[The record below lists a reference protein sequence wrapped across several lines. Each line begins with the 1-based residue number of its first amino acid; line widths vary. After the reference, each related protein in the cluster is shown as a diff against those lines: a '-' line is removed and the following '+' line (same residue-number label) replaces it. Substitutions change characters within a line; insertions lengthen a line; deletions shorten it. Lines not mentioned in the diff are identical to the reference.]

1 MSGRRT
7 STTRPAVRLGAGLAA
22 AALVSLALPVTTGS
36 AAPAAGPVAAGSVST
51 AVAGAVRAADPEF
64 AGYAA
69 TTTATPVRVEIFEPT
84 IPIPA
89 SPQAE
94 FNLGYSIVKADSSTS
109 RGRASYF
116 WPGDAVGEGFKTIV
130 ENLGLPPELAGP
142 IAAQG
147 YPVQV
152 NSNHPAGPA
161 SESSEDLPGSIQR
174 TSASAEKTTAMAGY
188 STDCR
193 LGQPDAAPADEG
205 DGGEDEGP
213 IPGLP
218 GLPDLPFPGIPGL
231 GQALTSTLDQTVTTL
246 TSGALSGK
254 GAQGSKA
261 QGSKAGA
268 KAAEEEVEC
277 QIPAQLAAVIDLG
290 GIGASSTVTRGV
302 DDDGIERVK
311 AVSRSSVGEVS
322 LLGGIITLDGMVAT
336 ARTVSDG
343 DKAVVKGVVDY
354 GTLTIA
360 GQRFRYGTEGFEAA
374 GTPQDLPGLPADPNQ
389 ALEALGVQLL
399 LPQPTEEREGDKGT
413 VAVGGLQVVIA
424 ATVLRTQLINGG
436 LPIDAIADAIA
447 GLPFPEEAAQLK
459 SLLGAALNLSPKFVI
474 TLGNA
479 SAVVDTSPEIE
490 IPDVEPGDTDNDP
503 SSPVDTGSGAGS
515 GGDLG
520 SGGGAPVG
528 EPAPSG
534 GEPAIGDTGTLTDAG
549 PVGAGLPELFS
560 IPGALFFGGI
570 LGATVLGSYL
580 RRLGLLALGGGTSCA
595 HGLESGLPDLRKA

>member
-7 STTRPAVRLGAGLAA
+7 TSTRPAARLGAGLAA
-22 AALVSLALPVTTGS
+22 AALVSLALPVTTGT
-36 AAPAAGPVAAGSVST
+36 AAPAAPSAVSAATGSPL
-51 AVAGAVRAADPEF
+51 RAADPEF

-69 TTTATPVRVEIFEPT
+69 TTTATPVRVEIYEPT

-94 FNLGYSIVKADSSTS
+94 LNLGYSNVKADS
-109 RGRASYF
+109 
-116 WPGDAVGEGFKTIV
+116 
-130 ENLGLPPELAGP
+130 
-142 IAAQG
+142 
-147 YPVQV
+147 VQV
-152 NSNHPAGPA
+152 NSNHPAGPE
-161 SESSEDLPGSIQR
+161 SESSEDFPGSISR
-174 TSASAEKTTAMAGY
+174 TSASAEKTTALAGY

-193 LGQPDAAPADEG
+193 LGQPDAAPAEEG
-205 DGGEDEGP
+205 EGGEGGEDEGP

-231 GQALTSTLDQTVTTL
+231 GQALSSTVDQTVTTL
-246 TSGALSGK
+246 TGGALSTTGQK
-254 GAQGSKA
+254 GQKG
-261 QGSKAGA
+261 GA

-277 QIPAQLAAVIDLG
+277 PIPAQLAAVIDLG
-290 GIGASSTVTRGV
+290 GVGASSTVTRST

-311 AVSRSSVGEVS
+311 AVSRSVVGEVS
-322 LLGGIITLDGMVAT
+322 LLGGIITLDGLVST
-336 ARTVSDG
+336 ARTTSDG
-343 DKAVVKGVVDY
+343 AKATVKGVTDY

-360 GQRFRYGTEGFEAA
+360 GQKFRYGSDGFEAA

-389 ALEALGVQLL
+389 ALEALGIQLL

-413 VAVGGLQVVIA
+413 VAVGGLQVVIDA
-424 ATVLRTQLINGG
+424 GVLRTQLVNGG
-436 LPIDAIADAIA
+436 LPIDAIAEAIA
-447 GLPFPEEAAQLK
+447 GLPFPEEAGQLK
-459 SLLGAALNLSPKFVI
+459 SLLGAALNLAPKFVI

-490 IPDVEPGDTDNDP
+490 IPEVEPGDADNDP
-503 SSPVDTGSGAGS
+503 TSPVDTGTGTGTGTG

-520 SGGGAPVG
+520 GGDLPASD
-528 EPAPSG
+528 PAPAGG
-534 GEPAIGDTGTLTDAG
+534 GEPAIGDDGALTDAG

-570 LGATVLGSYL
+570 LAATVLGSYL
-580 RRLGLLALGGGTSCA
+580 RRLGLLALGGGVSCA

>member
-1 MSGRRT
+1 MPHERPTYQLHPPGGPRGRRP
-7 STTRPAVRLGAGLAA
+7 RGR
-22 AALVSLALPVTTGS
+22 
-36 AAPAAGPVAAGSVST
+36 GPG
-51 AVAGAVRAADPEF
+51 VAGAAGHDRHRRPGDPLGRFGGHRRAADPEF

-94 FNLGYSIVKADSSTS
+94 LNLGYSIVKADSSTS

-142 IAAQG
+142 IAEQG

-152 NSNHPAGPA
+152 NSNHPAGPE
-161 SESSEDLPGSIQR
+161 SESSEDFPGSISR
-174 TSASAEKTTAMAGY
+174 TSASAEKTTALAGY

-193 LGQPDAAPADEG
+193 LGQPDAAPAEEG
-205 DGGEDEGP
+205 EGGEGGEDEGP

-231 GQALTSTLDQTVTTL
+231 GEALSSTVDQTVTTL
-246 TSGALSGK
+246 TGGALSTTGQK
-254 GAQGSKA
+254 GQKG
-261 QGSKAGA
+261 GA

-277 QIPAQLAAVIDLG
+277 PIPAQLAAVIDLG
-290 GIGASSTVTRGV
+290 GVGASSTVTRST

-311 AVSRSSVGEVS
+311 AVSRSVVGEVS
-322 LLGGIITLDGMVAT
+322 LLGGIITLDGLVST
-336 ARTVSDG
+336 ARTTSDG
-343 DKAVVKGVVDY
+343 AKATVKGVTDY

-360 GQRFRYGTEGFEAA
+360 GQKFRYGSDGFEAA

-389 ALEALGVQLL
+389 ALEALGIQLL

-413 VAVGGLQVVIA
+413 VAVGGLQVVIDA
-424 ATVLRTQLINGG
+424 GVLRTQLVNGG
-436 LPIDAIADAIA
+436 LPIDAIAEAIA
-447 GLPFPEEAAQLK
+447 GLPFPEEAGQLK

-474 TLGNA
+474 TIGNA

-490 IPDVEPGDTDNDP
+490 IPDFEPDETDNDP
-503 SSPVDTGSGAGS
+503 TSPVDTGSGAGGT

-520 SGGGAPVG
+520 GGDLPASD
-528 EPAPSG
+528 PAPAGG

-580 RRLGLLALGGGTSCA
+580 RRLGLLALGGGVSCA

>member
-1 MSGRRT
+1 
-7 STTRPAVRLGAGLAA
+7 
-22 AALVSLALPVTTGS
+22 
-36 AAPAAGPVAAGSVST
+36 
-51 AVAGAVRAADPEF
+51 
-64 AGYAA
+64 
-69 TTTATPVRVEIFEPT
+69 
-84 IPIPA
+84 
-89 SPQAE
+89 
-94 FNLGYSIVKADSSTS
+94 
-109 RGRASYF
+109 
-116 WPGDAVGEGFKTIV
+116 
-130 ENLGLPPELAGP
+130 
-142 IAAQG
+142 
-147 YPVQV
+147 
-152 NSNHPAGPA
+152 
-161 SESSEDLPGSIQR
+161 
-174 TSASAEKTTAMAGY
+174 
-188 STDCR
+188 

-205 DGGEDEGP
+205 GEGGEDEGP

-231 GQALTSTLDQTVTTL
+231 GQSLASTLDQTVTTL
-246 TSGALSGK
+246 TGGALPGT
-254 GAQGSKA
+254 GAQGAKGA
-261 QGSKAGA
+261 AGSKGTAGSKGA
-268 KAAEEEVEC
+268 KAVEDEVEC
-277 QIPAQLAAVIDLG
+277 PIPAQLAAVVDVG

-311 AVSRSSVGEVS
+311 AVSRSAVGEVS
-322 LLGGIITLDGMVAT
+322 LLGGIITLDGMVST
-336 ARTVSDG
+336 ARTTSDG
-343 DKAVVKGVVDY
+343 DKAVVKGVTDY

-360 GQRFRYGTEGFEAA
+360 GQRFRYGTDGFEAA

-413 VAVGGLQVVIA
+413 VAVGGLQVVID

-447 GLPFPEEAAQLK
+447 GLPFPEEAGQLK

-490 IPDVEPGDTDNDP
+490 IPDVDPGDTDNDP

-520 SGGGAPVG
+520 AGGGDLPDSG
-528 EPAPSG
+528 PAPSG

-580 RRLGLLALGGGTSCA
+580 RRLGLLALGGGVSCA

>member
-1 MSGRRT
+1 
-7 STTRPAVRLGAGLAA
+7 
-22 AALVSLALPVTTGS
+22 
-36 AAPAAGPVAAGSVST
+36 
-51 AVAGAVRAADPEF
+51 
-64 AGYAA
+64 
-69 TTTATPVRVEIFEPT
+69 VRVEIYEPT

-94 FNLGYSIVKADSSTS
+94 LNLGYSNVKADSSTS

-116 WPGDAVGEGFKTIV
+116 WPGDAVGQGFKTII

-142 IAAQG
+142 IAEQG

-152 NSNHPAGPA
+152 NSNHPAGPE
-161 SESSEDLPGSIQR
+161 SESSEDFPGSISR
-174 TSASAEKTTAMAGY
+174 TSASAEKTTALAGY

-193 LGQPDAAPADEG
+193 LGQPDAAPAEEG
-205 DGGEDEGP
+205 EGGEGGEDEGP

-231 GQALTSTLDQTVTTL
+231 GQALSSTVDQTVTTL
-246 TSGALSGK
+246 TGGALSTTGQK
-254 GAQGSKA
+254 GQKG
-261 QGSKAGA
+261 GA

-277 QIPAQLAAVIDLG
+277 PIPAQLAAVIDLG
-290 GIGASSTVTRGV
+290 GVGASSTVTRST

-311 AVSRSSVGEVS
+311 AVSRSVVGEVS
-322 LLGGIITLDGMVAT
+322 LLGGIITLDGLVST
-336 ARTVSDG
+336 ARTTSDG
-343 DKAVVKGVVDY
+343 AKATVKGVTDY

-360 GQRFRYGTEGFEAA
+360 GQKFRYGSDGFEAA

-389 ALEALGVQLL
+389 ALEALGIQLL

-413 VAVGGLQVVIA
+413 VAVGGLQVVIDA
-424 ATVLRTQLINGG
+424 GVLRTQLVNGG
-436 LPIDAIADAIA
+436 LPIDAIAEAIA
-447 GLPFPEEAAQLK
+447 GLPFPEEAGQLK
-459 SLLGAALNLSPKFVI
+459 SLLGAALNLAPKFVI

-490 IPDVEPGDTDNDP
+490 IPEVEPGDADNDP
-503 SSPVDTGSGAGS
+503 TSPVDTGTGTGTGTG

-520 SGGGAPVG
+520 GGDLPASD
-528 EPAPSG
+528 PAPAGG
-534 GEPAIGDTGTLTDAG
+534 GEPAIGDDGALTDAG

-570 LGATVLGSYL
+570 LAATVLGSYL
-580 RRLGLLALGGGTSCA
+580 RRLGLLALGGGVSCA

>member
-7 STTRPAVRLGAGLAA
+7 TSTRPAVRIGAGLAA
-22 AALVSLALPVTTGS
+22 AALVSLALPVTTGT
-36 AAPAAGPVAAGSVST
+36 AAPAAPST
-51 AVAGAVRAADPEF
+51 ASAATGSLLRAADPEF

-69 TTTATPVRVEIFEPT
+69 TTTATPVRVEIYEPT

-94 FNLGYSIVKADSSTS
+94 LNLGYSIVKADSSTS

-142 IAAQG
+142 IAEQG

-161 SESSEDLPGSIQR
+161 SESSEDFPGSISR
-174 TSASAEKTTAMAGY
+174 TSASAEKTTALAGY

-205 DGGEDEGP
+205 GEGGGDEGP

-218 GLPDLPFPGIPGL
+218 GLPDLPFPAIPGL
-231 GQALTSTLDQTVTTL
+231 GEALSSTLDQTVTTL
-246 TSGALSGK
+246 TGGALSTTGQ
-254 GAQGSKA
+254 QGSKR
-261 QGSKAGA
+261 GA

-277 QIPAQLAAVIDLG
+277 PIPAQLAAVIDLG
-290 GIGASSTVTRGV
+290 GVGASSTVTRGT
-302 DDDGIERVK
+302 DDDGVERVK
-311 AVSRSSVGEVS
+311 AVSRSVVGEVS
-322 LLGGIITLDGMVAT
+322 LLGGIITLDGLVST
-336 ARTVSDG
+336 ARTTSDG
-343 DKAVVKGVVDY
+343 AKATVKGVTDY

-360 GQRFRYGTEGFEAA
+360 GQKFRYGSDGFEAA

-389 ALEALGVQLL
+389 ALEALGIQLL

-413 VAVGGLQVVIA
+413 VAVGGLQVVIDA
-424 ATVLRTQLINGG
+424 GVLRTQLVNGG
-436 LPIDAIADAIA
+436 LPIDAIAEAIA
-447 GLPFPEEAAQLK
+447 GLPLPEEAGQLK

-490 IPDVEPGDTDNDP
+490 IPDFNPDETDNNP
-503 SSPVDTGSGAGS
+503 TSPVDTGSGAGGT

-520 SGGGAPVG
+520 GGDLPASD
-528 EPAPSG
+528 PAPAGG
-534 GEPAIGDTGTLTDAG
+534 GEPAIGETGTLTDAG

-580 RRLGLLALGGGTSCA
+580 RRLGLLALGGGVSCA

>member
-7 STTRPAVRLGAGLAA
+7 TSTRPAVRIGAGLAA
-22 AALVSLALPVTTGS
+22 AAMVSLALPVTTGS
-36 AAPAAGPVAAGSVST
+36 AAPAAPSAAAPT
-51 AVAGAVRAADPEF
+51 VRTADPEF

-69 TTTATPVRVEIFEPT
+69 TTTATPVRVEIYEPT

-94 FNLGYSIVKADSSTS
+94 LNLGYSIVKADSSTS

-142 IAAQG
+142 IAEQG

-161 SESSEDLPGSIQR
+161 SESSEDFPGSISR
-174 TSASAEKTTAMAGY
+174 TSASAEKTTALAGY

-205 DGGEDEGP
+205 GEGGGDEGP

-231 GQALTSTLDQTVTTL
+231 GEALSSTLDQTVTTL
-246 TSGALSGK
+246 TGGALSTTGQ
-254 GAQGSKA
+254 QGSKR
-261 QGSKAGA
+261 GA

-277 QIPAQLAAVIDLG
+277 PIPAQLAAVIDLG
-290 GIGASSTVTRGV
+290 GVGASSTVSRGT
-302 DDDGIERVK
+302 DDDGVERVK
-311 AVSRSSVGEVS
+311 AVSRSVVGEVS
-322 LLGGIITLDGMVAT
+322 LLGGIITLDGLVST
-336 ARTVSDG
+336 ARTTSDG
-343 DKAVVKGVVDY
+343 AKATVKGVTDY

-360 GQRFRYGTEGFEAA
+360 GQKFRYGSDGFEAA

-389 ALEALGVQLL
+389 ALEALGIQLL

-413 VAVGGLQVVIA
+413 VAVGGLQVVIDA
-424 ATVLRTQLINGG
+424 GVLRTQLVNGG
-436 LPIDAIADAIA
+436 LPIDAIAEAIA
-447 GLPFPEEAAQLK
+447 GLPLPEEAGQLK

-490 IPDVEPGDTDNDP
+490 IPDFNPDETDNNP
-503 SSPVDTGSGAGS
+503 TSPVDTGSGAGGT

-520 SGGGAPVG
+520 GGDLPASD
-528 EPAPSG
+528 PAPAGG
-534 GEPAIGDTGTLTDAG
+534 GEPAIGETGTLTDAG

-580 RRLGLLALGGGTSCA
+580 RRLGLLALGGGVSCA

>member
-7 STTRPAVRLGAGLAA
+7 TSTRPAVRIGAGLAA
-22 AALVSLALPVTTGS
+22 AAMVSLALPVTTGS
-36 AAPAAGPVAAGSVST
+36 AAPAAPSAAAPT
-51 AVAGAVRAADPEF
+51 VRTADPEF

-69 TTTATPVRVEIFEPT
+69 TTTATPVRVEIYEPT

-94 FNLGYSIVKADSSTS
+94 LNLGYSIVKADSSTS

-142 IAAQG
+142 IAEQG

-161 SESSEDLPGSIQR
+161 SESSEDFPGSISR
-174 TSASAEKTTAMAGY
+174 TSASAEKTTALAGY

-193 LGQPDAAPADEG
+193 LGQPDADPADEG
-205 DGGEDEGP
+205 GEGGGDEGP

-231 GQALTSTLDQTVTTL
+231 GEALSSTLDQTVTTL
-246 TSGALSGK
+246 TGGALSTTGQ
-254 GAQGSKA
+254 QGSKR
-261 QGSKAGA
+261 GA

-277 QIPAQLAAVIDLG
+277 PIPAQLAAVIDLG
-290 GIGASSTVTRGV
+290 GVGASSTVSRGT
-302 DDDGIERVK
+302 DDDGVERVK
-311 AVSRSSVGEVS
+311 AVSRSVVGEVS
-322 LLGGIITLDGMVAT
+322 LLGGIITLDGLVST
-336 ARTVSDG
+336 ARTTSDG
-343 DKAVVKGVVDY
+343 AKATVKGVTDY

-360 GQRFRYGTEGFEAA
+360 GQKFRYGSDGFEAA

-389 ALEALGVQLL
+389 ALEALGIQLL

-413 VAVGGLQVVIA
+413 VAVGGLQVVIDA
-424 ATVLRTQLINGG
+424 GVLRTQLVNGG
-436 LPIDAIADAIA
+436 LPIDAIAEAIA
-447 GLPFPEEAAQLK
+447 GLPLPEEAGQLK

-490 IPDVEPGDTDNDP
+490 IPDFNPDETDNNP
-503 SSPVDTGSGAGS
+503 TSPVDTGSGAGGT

-520 SGGGAPVG
+520 GGDLPASD
-528 EPAPSG
+528 PAPAGG
-534 GEPAIGDTGTLTDAG
+534 GEPAIGETGTLTDAG

-580 RRLGLLALGGGTSCA
+580 RRLGLLALGGGVSCA

>member
-7 STTRPAVRLGAGLAA
+7 TSTRPAVRLGAGLAA

-36 AAPAAGPVAAGSVST
+36 AAPAAPSAAAAT
-51 AVAGAVRAADPEF
+51 VRAADPEF

-69 TTTATPVRVEIFEPT
+69 TTMATPVRVEIFEPT

-89 SPQAE
+89 TPQAE
-94 FNLGYSIVKADSSTS
+94 LNLGYSIVKADSSTS

-130 ENLGLPPELAGP
+130 ENLGFPPEISGP
-142 IAAQG
+142 IGEQG

-152 NSNHPAGPA
+152 NSNHPAGPE
-161 SESSEDLPGSIQR
+161 SESSEDFPGSISR
-174 TSASAEKTTAMAGY
+174 TSASAEKTTALAGY

-193 LGQPDAAPADEG
+193 LGQPDSAPADEG
-205 DGGEDEGP
+205 DEGGEDEGP

-218 GLPDLPFPGIPGL
+218 GLPDLPFPAIPGL
-231 GQALTSTLDQTVTTL
+231 GQTLSATVDQTVGSL
-246 TSGALSGK
+246 TGTQSTSKSTKASK
-254 GAQGSKA
+254 GSK
-261 QGSKAGA
+261 GSA
-268 KAAEEEVEC
+268 KAEEEVAC
-277 QIPAQLAAVIDLG
+277 PIPAELAAVIDLG
-290 GIGASSTVTRGV
+290 GVGASSTVTRGV

-311 AVSRSSVGEVS
+311 AVSRSAVGEVS
-322 LLGGIITLDGMVAT
+322 LLGGIITLDGIVST
-336 ARTVSDG
+336 ARTTSDG
-343 DKAVVKGVVDY
+343 DKAVVKGVTDY

-360 GQRFRYGTEGFEAA
+360 GQKFRYGSDGFEAA

-413 VAVGGLQVVIA
+413 VAVGGLQVVIDT
-424 ATVLRTQLINGG
+424 TVLRTQLVNGG
-436 LPIDAIADAIA
+436 LPIDAIAEAIS
-447 GLPFPEEAAQLK
+447 GLPLPEEAGQLK

-490 IPDVEPGDTDNDP
+490 IPEFNPGDADNDP
-503 SSPVDTGSGAGS
+503 ESPVDTGSGAGTS

-520 SGGGAPVG
+520 GGDLPVSD
-528 EPAPSG
+528 PAPAGG
-534 GEPAIGDTGTLTDAG
+534 GEPAIGETGTLTDAG

-580 RRLGLLALGGGTSCA
+580 RKLGLLALGGGANCA

>member
-7 STTRPAVRLGAGLAA
+7 TSTRPAARLGAGLAA
-22 AALVSLALPVTTGS
+22 AALVSLALPVTTGT
-36 AAPAAGPVAAGSVST
+36 AAPAAPSAVSAATGSPL
-51 AVAGAVRAADPEF
+51 RAADPEF

-69 TTTATPVRVEIFEPT
+69 TTTATPVRVEIYEPT

-94 FNLGYSIVKADSSTS
+94 LNLGYSNVKADSSTS

-116 WPGDAVGEGFKTIV
+116 WPGDAVGQGFKTII

-142 IAAQG
+142 IAEQG

-152 NSNHPAGPA
+152 NSNHPAGPE
-161 SESSEDLPGSIQR
+161 SESSEDFPGSISR
-174 TSASAEKTTAMAGY
+174 TSASAEKTTALAGY

-193 LGQPDAAPADEG
+193 LGQPDAAPAEEG
-205 DGGEDEGP
+205 EGGEGGEDEGP

-231 GQALTSTLDQTVTTL
+231 GQALSSTVDQTVTTL
-246 TSGALSGK
+246 TGGALSTTGQK
-254 GAQGSKA
+254 GQKG
-261 QGSKAGA
+261 GA

-277 QIPAQLAAVIDLG
+277 PIPAQLAAVIDLG
-290 GIGASSTVTRGV
+290 GVGASSTVTRST

-311 AVSRSSVGEVS
+311 AVSRSVVGEVS
-322 LLGGIITLDGMVAT
+322 LLGGIITLDGLVST
-336 ARTVSDG
+336 ARTTSDG
-343 DKAVVKGVVDY
+343 AKATVKGVTDY

-360 GQRFRYGTEGFEAA
+360 GQKFRYGSDGFEAA

-389 ALEALGVQLL
+389 ALEALGIQLL

-413 VAVGGLQVVIA
+413 VAVGGLQVVIDA
-424 ATVLRTQLINGG
+424 GVLRTQLVNGG
-436 LPIDAIADAIA
+436 LPIDAIAEAIA
-447 GLPFPEEAAQLK
+447 GLPFPEEAGQLK
-459 SLLGAALNLSPKFVI
+459 SLLGAALNLAPKFVI

-490 IPDVEPGDTDNDP
+490 IPEVEPGDADNDP
-503 SSPVDTGSGAGS
+503 TSPVDTGTGTGTGTG

-520 SGGGAPVG
+520 GGDLPASD
-528 EPAPSG
+528 PAPAGG
-534 GEPAIGDTGTLTDAG
+534 GEPAIGDDGALTDAG

-570 LGATVLGSYL
+570 LAATVLGSYL
-580 RRLGLLALGGGTSCA
+580 RRLGLLALGGGVSCA

>member
-7 STTRPAVRLGAGLAA
+7 TSTRPAVRIGAGLAA
-22 AALVSLALPVTTGS
+22 AALVSLALPVTTGT
-36 AAPAAGPVAAGSVST
+36 AAPAAPST
-51 AVAGAVRAADPEF
+51 ASAATGSLLRAADPEF

-69 TTTATPVRVEIFEPT
+69 TTTATPVRVEIYEPT

-94 FNLGYSIVKADSSTS
+94 LNLGYSIVKADSSTS

-142 IAAQG
+142 IAEQG

-161 SESSEDLPGSIQR
+161 SESSEDFPGSISR
-174 TSASAEKTTAMAGY
+174 TSASAEKTTALAGY

-205 DGGEDEGP
+205 GEGGGDEGP

-218 GLPDLPFPGIPGL
+218 GLPDLPFPAIPGL
-231 GQALTSTLDQTVTTL
+231 GEALSSTLDQTVTTL
-246 TSGALSGK
+246 TGGALSTTGQ
-254 GAQGSKA
+254 QGSKR
-261 QGSKAGA
+261 GA

-277 QIPAQLAAVIDLG
+277 PIPAQLAAVIDLG
-290 GIGASSTVTRGV
+290 GVGASSTVTRGT
-302 DDDGIERVK
+302 DDDGVERVK
-311 AVSRSSVGEVS
+311 AVSRSVVGEVS
-322 LLGGIITLDGMVAT
+322 LLGGIITLDGLVST
-336 ARTVSDG
+336 ARTTSDG
-343 DKAVVKGVVDY
+343 AKATVKGVTDY

-360 GQRFRYGTEGFEAA
+360 GQKFRYGSDGFEAA

-389 ALEALGVQLL
+389 ALEALGIQLL

-413 VAVGGLQVVIA
+413 VAVGGLQVVIDA
-424 ATVLRTQLINGG
+424 GVLRTQLVNGG
-436 LPIDAIADAIA
+436 LPIDAIAEAIA
-447 GLPFPEEAAQLK
+447 GLPLPEEAGQLK

-490 IPDVEPGDTDNDP
+490 IPDFNPDETDNNP
-503 SSPVDTGSGAGS
+503 PSPVDTGSGAGGT

-520 SGGGAPVG
+520 GGDLPASD
-528 EPAPSG
+528 PAPAGG
-534 GEPAIGDTGTLTDAG
+534 GEPAIGETGTLTDAG

-580 RRLGLLALGGGTSCA
+580 RRLGLLALGGGVSCA

>member
-7 STTRPAVRLGAGLAA
+7 TSTRPAVRIGAGLAA
-22 AALVSLALPVTTGS
+22 AAMVSLALPVTTGS
-36 AAPAAGPVAAGSVST
+36 AAPAAPSAAAPT
-51 AVAGAVRAADPEF
+51 VRTADPEF

-69 TTTATPVRVEIFEPT
+69 TTTATPVRVEIYEPT

-94 FNLGYSIVKADSSTS
+94 LNLGYSIVKADSSTS

-142 IAAQG
+142 IAEQG

-161 SESSEDLPGSIQR
+161 SESSEDFPGSISR
-174 TSASAEKTTAMAGY
+174 TSASAEKTTALAGY

-205 DGGEDEGP
+205 GEGGGDEGP

-218 GLPDLPFPGIPGL
+218 GLPDLPFPAIPGL
-231 GQALTSTLDQTVTTL
+231 GEALSSTVDQTVTTL
-246 TSGALSGK
+246 TGGALSTTGQ
-254 GAQGSKA
+254 QGSKR
-261 QGSKAGA
+261 GA

-277 QIPAQLAAVIDLG
+277 PIPAQLAAVIDLG
-290 GIGASSTVTRGV
+290 GVGASSTVTRGT
-302 DDDGIERVK
+302 DDDGVERVK
-311 AVSRSSVGEVS
+311 AVSRSVVGEVS
-322 LLGGIITLDGMVAT
+322 LLGGIITLDGLVST
-336 ARTVSDG
+336 ARTTSDG
-343 DKAVVKGVVDY
+343 AKATVKGVTDY

-360 GQRFRYGTEGFEAA
+360 GQKFRYGSDGFEAA

-389 ALEALGVQLL
+389 ALEALGIQLL

-413 VAVGGLQVVIA
+413 VAVGGLQVVIDA
-424 ATVLRTQLINGG
+424 GVLRTQLVNGG
-436 LPIDAIADAIA
+436 LPIDAIAEAIA
-447 GLPFPEEAAQLK
+447 GLPLPEEAGQLK

-490 IPDVEPGDTDNDP
+490 IPDFNPDETDNNP
-503 SSPVDTGSGAGS
+503 TSPVDTGSGAGGT

-520 SGGGAPVG
+520 GGDLPASD
-528 EPAPSG
+528 PAPAGG
-534 GEPAIGDTGTLTDAG
+534 GEPAIGETGTLTDAG

-580 RRLGLLALGGGTSCA
+580 RRLGLLALGGGVSCA

>member
-7 STTRPAVRLGAGLAA
+7 TSTRPAVRIGAGLAA

-36 AAPAAGPVAAGSVST
+36 AAPAAPSAAAPT
-51 AVAGAVRAADPEF
+51 VRAADPEF

-69 TTTATPVRVEIFEPT
+69 TTTATPVRVEIYEPT

-94 FNLGYSIVKADSSTS
+94 LNLGYSIVKADSSTS

-142 IAAQG
+142 IAEQG

-161 SESSEDLPGSIQR
+161 SESSEDFPGSISR
-174 TSASAEKTTAMAGY
+174 TSASAEKTTALAGY

-193 LGQPDAAPADEG
+193 LGQPDAAPAEEG
-205 DGGEDEGP
+205 DGGEGGEDEGP

-231 GQALTSTLDQTVTTL
+231 GEALSSTLDQTVTTL
-246 TSGALSGK
+246 TGGALSTTGTKK
-254 GAQGSKA
+254 GQ

-268 KAAEEEVEC
+268 KAEEEVAC
-277 QIPAQLAAVIDLG
+277 PIPAQLAAVIDLG
-290 GIGASSTVTRGV
+290 GVGASSTVSRST
-302 DDDGIERVK
+302 DDDGVERVK
-311 AVSRSSVGEVS
+311 AVSRSVVGEVS
-322 LLGGIITLDGMVAT
+322 LLGGIITLDGLVST
-336 ARTVSDG
+336 ARTTSDG
-343 DKAVVKGVVDY
+343 AKATVKGVTDY

-360 GQRFRYGTEGFEAA
+360 GQKFRYGSDGFEAA

-389 ALEALGVQLL
+389 ALEALGIQLL

-413 VAVGGLQVVIA
+413 VAVGGLQVVIDA
-424 ATVLRTQLINGG
+424 GVLRTQLINGG
-436 LPIDAIADAIA
+436 LPIDAIAEAIA
-447 GLPFPEEAAQLK
+447 GLPLPEEAGQLK

-490 IPDVEPGDTDNDP
+490 IPDFNPDETDNNP
-503 SSPVDTGSGAGS
+503 TSPVDTGSGAGGT

-520 SGGGAPVG
+520 GGDLPASD
-528 EPAPSG
+528 PAPAGG
-534 GEPAIGDTGTLTDAG
+534 GEPAIGETGTLTDAG

-580 RRLGLLALGGGTSCA
+580 RRLGLLALGGGVSCA

>member
-1 MSGRRT
+1 MSGRHSTLRRT
-7 STTRPAVRLGAGLAA
+7 GAGLAA
-22 AALVSLALPVTTGS
+22 AAMVSFALPVTIGT
-36 AAPAAGPVAAGSVST
+36 AAPAAPSAAAPASVGSV
-51 AVAGAVRAADPEF
+51 VRAADPEF

-69 TTTATPVRVEIFEPT
+69 TTMATPVRVEIFEPT

-94 FNLGYSIVKADSSTS
+94 LNLGYSIVKADSSTS

-142 IAAQG
+142 IAEQG

-152 NSNHPAGPA
+152 NSNHPAGPE
-161 SESSEDLPGSIQR
+161 SESSEDFPGSISR
-174 TSASAEKTTAMAGY
+174 TSASAEKTTALAGY

-205 DGGEDEGP
+205 GEGGEDEGP

-218 GLPDLPFPGIPGL
+218 GLPDLPFPALPGL
-231 GQALTSTLDQTVTTL
+231 GEALSSTVDQAVTTL
-246 TSGALSGK
+246 TGGAPSTKGK
-254 GAQGSKA
+254 KGSK
-261 QGSKAGA
+261 GGA

-277 QIPAQLAAVIDLG
+277 PIPAQLAAVIDLG
-290 GIGASSTVTRGV
+290 GVGASSTVTRST
-302 DDDGIERVK
+302 DDDGVERVK
-311 AVSRSSVGEVS
+311 AVSRSVVGEVS
-322 LLGGIITLDGMVAT
+322 LLGGIITLDGMVST
-336 ARTVSDG
+336 ARTTSDG
-343 DKAVVKGVVDY
+343 AKATVKGVTDY

-360 GQRFRYGTEGFEAA
+360 GQKFRYGSDGFEAA

-399 LPQPTEEREGDKGT
+399 LPQPTEKREGDKGT
-413 VAVGGLQVVIA
+413 VAVGGLQVVID
-424 ATVLRTQLINGG
+424 ATVLRTQLVNGG
-436 LPIDAIADAIA
+436 LPIDAIAEAIA
-447 GLPFPEEAAQLK
+447 GLPFPEEAGQLK

-490 IPDVEPGDTDNDP
+490 IPDFEPDETDNDP
-503 SSPVDTGSGAGS
+503 TSPVDTGSGAGGS
-515 GGDLG
+515 GGGDLG
-520 SGGGAPVG
+520 GAGDLPAGDPAPAGGGD
-528 EPAPSG
+528 
-534 GEPAIGDTGTLTDAG
+534 PAIGDTGTLTDAG

-580 RRLGLLALGGGTSCA
+580 RKLGLLALGGGANCA

>member
-7 STTRPAVRLGAGLAA
+7 NSTRPAARVGAGLAA
-22 AALVSLALPVTTGS
+22 AALVSLALPVTTGT
-36 AAPAAGPVAAGSVST
+36 AAPATPSAASAATGSL
-51 AVAGAVRAADPEF
+51 VRAADPEF

-94 FNLGYSIVKADSSTS
+94 LNLGYSIVKADSSTS

-142 IAAQG
+142 IAEQG

-152 NSNHPAGPA
+152 NSNHPAGPE
-161 SESSEDLPGSIQR
+161 SESSEDFPGSISR
-174 TSASAEKTTAMAGY
+174 TSASAEKTMALAGY

-193 LGQPDAAPADEG
+193 LGQPDAAPAEEG
-205 DGGEDEGP
+205 EGGEGGEDEGP

-231 GQALTSTLDQTVTTL
+231 GEALSSTVDQTVTTL
-246 TSGALSGK
+246 TGGALSTTGQK
-254 GAQGSKA
+254 GQKG
-261 QGSKAGA
+261 GA

-277 QIPAQLAAVIDLG
+277 PIPAQLAAVIDLG
-290 GIGASSTVTRGV
+290 GVGASSTVTRST

-311 AVSRSSVGEVS
+311 AVSRSVVGEVS
-322 LLGGIITLDGMVAT
+322 LLGGIITLDGLVST
-336 ARTVSDG
+336 ARTTSDG
-343 DKAVVKGVVDY
+343 AKATVKGVTDY

-360 GQRFRYGTEGFEAA
+360 GQKFRYGSDPAGPARPAGRPQPGARGARDPAA
-374 GTPQDLPGLPADPNQ
+374 AAPADRGARGRQGHRRRRRPPGRHRRRRPAYPAGQ
-389 ALEALGVQLL
+389 RRAPDRCDRRGHRRAAVPGGGRPAQEPAGRRAEPL
-399 LPQPTEEREGDKGT
+399 TEVRHHDRQRQCG
-413 VAVGGLQVVIA
+413 
-424 ATVLRTQLINGG
+424 RRH
-436 LPIDAIADAIA
+436 
-447 GLPFPEEAAQLK
+447 
-459 SLLGAALNLSPKFVI
+459 
-474 TLGNA
+474 
-479 SAVVDTSPEIE
+479 
-490 IPDVEPGDTDNDP
+490 EPGDRDP
-503 SSPVDTGSGAGS
+503 RLRAGR
-515 GGDLG
+515 DRQR
-520 SGGGAPVG
+520 PDQPRRHRVRCRRHRRRPRRWR
-528 EPAPSG
+528 PAGLRP
-534 GEPAIGDTGTLTDAG
+534 
-549 PVGAGLPELFS
+549 GLPELFS

-580 RRLGLLALGGGTSCA
+580 RRLGLLALGGGVSCA